1 MRIIDVETMRRL
13 EAETIAAGTSGYRLM
28 RRAGEGAAELIRE
41 FAGNRFRRA
50 VVLAGGGNNGGDA
63 LVVAALLDMPVTVY
77 ATRPLTELRGEAR
90 QAARDLPDHVH
101 VEERT
106 ELDDSDFRPGD
117 LIVDGLLGTG
127 FAGELR
133 PQFRNYI
140 EVANRSGQPVVA
152 MDLPSGING
161 DTGVADSGAAVEAAL
176 TVTFGYPKRGLFHGD
191 GPRCSG
197 RLRLVDIGLNAVEP
211 GVGYGEAFFAAD
223 ARRELPRFAFDIHKN
238 LRGRLLIAAGS
249 REYSGAAVLAANAA
263 LRTGA
268 GMVRLAMPVS
278 PRLPLP
284 AALIFREFPA
294 GREGCFAAEAA
305 RELAPWLEA
314 SSAVAAGSGWG
325 DGPGLA
331 EVLERLLDFPGPLL
345 LDADALNLLSRR
357 PELRRRR
364 GTLVITPHPGEAHRL
379 ARGFG
384 IPESADRIEFACALA
399 ERLHAVTLLK
409 GARTVVAAP
418 DGRWSV
424 NSSGCAD
431 LAAAGSGDVLSGT
444 VGALLAMRPDAPF
457 EMTALGAWLHGM
469 AGELGGRGLVAD
481 DLPGL
486 VRLAVGGI
494 AAGSASF

>member
-1 MRIIDVETMRRL
+1 MERAFL
-13 EAETIAAGTSGYRLM
+13 EGTGYPSILLMEHAAQ
-28 RRAGEGAAELIRE
+28 
-41 FAGNRFRRA
+41 A
-50 VVLAGGGNNGGDA
+50 VVDALSAYAKAGSRVLFVCGSGNNGGDA

-106 ELDDSDFRPGD
+106 ELYDSDFRPGD

-161 DTGVADSGAAVEAAL
+161 DTGVADSGAPLEAAL

-211 GVGYGEAFFAAD
+211 RVGYGEAFFAAD

-268 GMVRLAMPVS
+268 GMVRL
-278 PRLPLP
+278 PLP

-305 RELAPWLEA
+305 RELASWLEA

-357 PELRRRR
+357 PELWRRR

>member
-1 MRIIDVETMRRL
+1 MIFLRNMKRNASTP
-13 EAETIAAGTSGYRLM
+13 GS
-28 RRAGEGAAELIRE
+28 
-41 FAGNRFRRA
+41 F
-50 VVLAGGGNNGGDA
+50 
-63 LVVAALLDMPVTVY
+63 
-77 ATRPLTELRGEAR
+77 TR
-90 QAARDLPDHVH
+90 
-101 VEERT
+101 
-106 ELDDSDFRPGD
+106 
-117 LIVDGLLGTG
+117 
-127 FAGELR
+127 
-133 PQFRNYI
+133 
-140 EVANRSGQPVVA
+140 
-152 MDLPSGING
+152 
-161 DTGVADSGAAVEAAL
+161 
-176 TVTFGYPKRGLFHGD
+176 
-191 GPRCSG
+191 
-197 RLRLVDIGLNAVEP
+197 
-211 GVGYGEAFFAAD
+211 
-223 ARRELPRFAFDIHKN
+223 
-238 LRGRLLIAAGS
+238 
-249 REYSGAAVLAANAA
+249 
-263 LRTGA
+263 
-268 GMVRLAMPVS
+268 RLAMPVS

-305 RELAPWLEA
+305 RELASWLEA

>member
-1 MRIIDVETMRRL
+1 M
-13 EAETIAAGTSGYRLM
+13 
-28 RRAGEGAAELIRE
+28 
-41 FAGNRFRRA
+41 
-50 VVLAGGGNNGGDA
+50 
-63 LVVAALLDMPVTVY
+63 
-77 ATRPLTELRGEAR
+77 
-90 QAARDLPDHVH
+90 
-101 VEERT
+101 
-106 ELDDSDFRPGD
+106 
-117 LIVDGLLGTG
+117 
-127 FAGELR
+127 
-133 PQFRNYI
+133 
-140 EVANRSGQPVVA
+140 
-152 MDLPSGING
+152 
-161 DTGVADSGAAVEAAL
+161 
-176 TVTFGYPKRGLFHGD
+176 
-191 GPRCSG
+191 
-197 RLRLVDIGLNAVEP
+197 
-211 GVGYGEAFFAAD
+211 
-223 ARRELPRFAFDIHKN
+223 
-238 LRGRLLIAAGS
+238 
-249 REYSGAAVLAANAA
+249 
-263 LRTGA
+263 
-268 GMVRLAMPVS
+268 
-278 PRLPLP
+278 
-284 AALIFREFPA
+284 
-294 GREGCFAAEAA
+294 
-305 RELAPWLEA
+305 
-314 SSAVAAGSGWG
+314 
-325 DGPGLA
+325 
-331 EVLERLLDFPGPLL
+331 LERLLDFPGPLL